1 VHQQRIALAQQAQRA
16 LEPLLRVVGDFFA
29 PALLLGP

>member
-1 VHQQRIALAQQAQRA
+1 MHQQGIALAEQPERA